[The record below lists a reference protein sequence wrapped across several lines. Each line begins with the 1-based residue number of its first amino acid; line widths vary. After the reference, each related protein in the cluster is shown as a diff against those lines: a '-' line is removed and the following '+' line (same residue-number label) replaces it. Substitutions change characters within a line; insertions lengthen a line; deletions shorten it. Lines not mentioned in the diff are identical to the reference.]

1 MDRETVKTIAAKV
14 EDAVRAIGEEHG
26 VQIKYKGGNYT
37 ESSAVLKLEVAE
49 IRGGEAVTR
58 EAEDFRRYASLF
70 GLRPEDLGREF
81 KDWSGDAYKVVGAKP
96 NSRKYPILVKNLTS
110 GKTFKF
116 PEGRVQAALS
126 R

>member
-1 MDRETVKTIAAKV
+1 MDRETVKIIAAKV
-14 EDAVRAIGEEHG
+14 EAAVRGIAEEHG
-26 VQIKYKGGNYT
+26 VQITYKGGNYT

-58 EAEDFRRYASLF
+58 EAEDFRRNARLL
-70 GLRPEDLGREF
+70 GLQPEDLGREF
-81 KDWSGDAYKVVGAKP
+81 KDWGGDTYKIVGAKVH
-96 NSRKYPILVKNLTS
+96 SRKYPVLVKNLRT